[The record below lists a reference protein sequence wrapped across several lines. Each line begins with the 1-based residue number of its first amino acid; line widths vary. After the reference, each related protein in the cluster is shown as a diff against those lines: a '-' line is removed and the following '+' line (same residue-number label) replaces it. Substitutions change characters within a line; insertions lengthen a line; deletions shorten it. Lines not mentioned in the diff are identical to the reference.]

1 MRHKVA
7 GYKLGRSTAQR
18 ASLRRSLVTELI
30 DHGRIQTTEAKCKAI
45 RDQAEKLVTIA
56 KEGLAATDKGAQVT
70 ARRRVA
76 AQTDGGVAI
85 VRKLFTEIAPRYQD
99 RKGGYTRIYKLG
111 PRKGDNAPMALIEWV

>member
-18 ASLRRSLVTELI
+18 NSLRRSLVTALI

-56 KEGLAATDKGAQVT
+56 KEGLVEDKTKQVY

-76 AQTDGGVAI
+76 AQVDGGTAT
-85 VRKLFTEIAPRYQD
+85 VRKLFTDIAPRYVE
-99 RKGGYTRIYKLG
+99 RKGGYTRISKLG

>member
-1 MRHKVA
+1 MRHRIA

-18 ASLRRSLVTELI
+18 NSLRRSLVTELI

-56 KEGLAATDKGAQVT
+56 KGGLVDDKAQQVN
-70 ARRRVA
+70 ARRLVA
-76 AQTDGGVAI
+76 ARVNGGVTT
-85 VRKLFTEIAPRYQD
+85 VRKIFTDIAPRYKD
-99 RKGGYTRIYKLG
+99 RNGGYTRISKLG